1 MGTSEQQCDADPFAS
16 MEAKGTTSAEAL
28 RLPLN
33 LIQTKSDTCMI
44 CAALLVQQDVDIHK
58 PYKANLHLCHLRP
71 GTPRGR
77 DRARAP
83 SGVAVL
89 NGLLDGGLPVG
100 AITEFVG
107 VTGSGRTTAALGFA
121 AAT

>member
-1 MGTSEQQCDADPFAS
+1 
-16 MEAKGTTSAEAL
+16 
-28 RLPLN
+28 
-33 LIQTKSDTCMI
+33 MI

-77 DRARAP
+77 DRARAQDPSALRPREPMIRERVP